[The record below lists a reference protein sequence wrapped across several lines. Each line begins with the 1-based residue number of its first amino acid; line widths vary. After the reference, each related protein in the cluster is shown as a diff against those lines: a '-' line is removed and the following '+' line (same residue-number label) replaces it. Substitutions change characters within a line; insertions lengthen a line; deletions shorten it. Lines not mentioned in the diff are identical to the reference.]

1 MEDHIMKKQWI
12 LASIVSAGL
21 LVIAYILF
29 APLTTAQKEKADFD
43 KKCRATP
50 TLQECKDWK
59 DSTTGGQ

>member
-1 MEDHIMKKQWI
+1 MKTQWI
-12 LASIVSAGL
+12 LASIVSIGL
-21 LVIAYILF
+21 LVAAYIFLL
-29 APLTTAQKEKADFD
+29 PITDAQRAKIEFD